1 VSKKILLSGMVFCFM
16 FISIPGIGATL
27 ETERLIFRDITG
39 KMPPE
44 MFERLCRKVDSTLR
58 EVLKFWSAEPRIKEL
73 GKIIVEFDRPLRGNV
88 SASFVVYRKESGK
101 EVRVVKVFGG
111 NEYPH
116 QLAHKL
122 TSAIFRHPDIL
133 VRNMMGEASEMR
145 FGNPLSFPACGFNK
159 DEWVMV
165 LMQTGSFV
173 PLAEMG
179 TEQSD
184 WGKEIVD
191 EVPTVKERVKQH
203 TYYLE
208 AGSFGEFLINTY
220 GVEKMKQFYR
230 LSRNKSRPWK
240 EVFGGT
246 LEQLEAK
253 WFEAIKLGFCDK
265 MGTISVLNKLW
276 KQDPVNA
283 CYSAQDLAE
292 GKR

>member
-1 VSKKILLSGMVFCFM
+1 MSKKILLSGLVFCFV
-16 FISIPGIGATL
+16 FLGIPETGATV
-27 ETERLIFRDITG
+27 ETDRLIIRDIIG
-39 KMPPE
+39 NLPQE
-44 MFERLCRKVDSTLR
+44 RFEKLVSRVDSTLA
-58 EVLKFWSAEPRIKEL
+58 EVLKFWAADPKIKEF
-73 GKIIVEFDRPLRGNV
+73 GKIIVEFDHPLRGNV
-88 SASFVVYRKESGK
+88 PASFVLYRRESGK

-111 NEYPH
+111 NEYPY

-122 TSAIFRHPDIL
+122 TSAVFRHPDIL

-159 DEWVMV
+159 DEWIMV
-165 LMQTGSFV
+165 LLQTGSFV
-173 PLAEMG
+173 PIAKMG

-208 AGSFGEFLINTY
+208 AGSFGEFLINAY
-220 GVEKMKQFYR
+220 GIEKMKQFYQ
-230 LSRNKSRPWK
+230 LSKNKSRPWK
-240 EVFGGT
+240 EVFGT
-246 LEQLEAK
+246 DLEQLEAK
-253 WFEAIKLGFCDK
+253 WLEAIKIGSRDK
-265 MGTISVLNKLW
+265 MGSIATLTKLW
-276 KQDPVNA
+276 DKNPVNA